1 MLNRLSIVQRIWLLL
16 IFVVLAFIISSA
28 YEASEL
34 KSNMLAERK
43 AEISSVVNSAI
54 SLFGRAQ
61 SAVEKGDMTASEAR
75 EQVKAEISS
84 LRYRGQNYLWIFDT
98 EATQLAHGT
107 SQKDVG
113 NNLINFTDPTGK
125 KVYVAFLDAIRRGGE
140 GYVDY
145 VWTKAGSS
153 TLEPK
158 LTFVKLYRPWGWI
171 LATGVYTDDIDAEF
185 AQLIKERVIFFS
197 LLLTMIFFASMF
209 VIRSITRPLNATT
222 SAMEEIAQGGGDLTI
237 RLAVSSKDELAQL
250 ACGFNQFA
258 EKVRQI
264 IIEMHQSQTVLDSAT
279 GEMSLITSRSRELM
293 TQHQIENHQVA
304 TAIHEM
310 SATITDVARNAADAA
325 KSVLTVQD
333 RASKGNILVEDN
345 ITFINELSDTVHQ
358 IVSAMNGLKQE
369 AHDISSILDVIKSI
383 ADQTNLLA
391 LNAAI
396 EAARAGEHGRGF
408 AVVADEV
415 RTLAMR
421 TQQSTQDIERMILS
435 MQTQVEEAV
444 HTIDLGRKKADSSVQ
459 QAKLTAA
466 AFADISADI
475 DVVAD
480 MNTQIAS
487 ATEEQSVVVDA
498 LHHNIENIR
507 EAFDESAQGAQQIE
521 IAGQQLQEL
530 ATDISSTLGQFK
542 V

>member
-16 IFVVLAFIISSA
+16 IFVVLVFIVSSM
-28 YEASEL
+28 YEFFNQKA
-34 KSNMLAERK
+34 KMLVQRK
-43 AEISSVVNSAI
+43 AEISSVVNAGL
-54 SLFGRAQ
+54 SLFERAQ
-61 SAVEKGDMTASEAR
+61 ASVSRGTMSILEAQ
-75 EQVKAEISS
+75 EMVKSEISA

-98 EATQLAHGT
+98 DAKQLAHGT

-113 NNLINFTDPTGK
+113 NNLINFSDPTGK
-125 KVYVAFLDAIRRGGE
+125 KVYAAFLDVINKDSE

-153 TLEPK
+153 ALEPK
-158 LTFVKLYRPWGWI
+158 VTFIKLFRPWGWV
-171 LATGVYTDDIDAEF
+171 LATGVYTDDINAEF
-185 AQLIKERVIFFS
+185 HQLIKEKLIFFG
-197 LLLTMIFFASMF
+197 LLLTIIFIFSIL
-209 VIRSITRPLNATT
+209 VIRSITRPLDMTI
-222 SAMEEIAQGGGDLTI
+222 SAMNEIAKGGGDLTV
-237 RLAVSSKDELAQL
+237 RLSVSSQDELSKL
-250 ACGFNQFA
+250 AAGFNEFA

-264 IIEMHQSQTVLDSAT
+264 IIEMQQNETVLGGAT
-279 GEMSLITSRSRELM
+279 SEMSLITRRSRELL
-293 TQHQIENHQVA
+293 TQHQHENHQVA

-333 RASKGNILVEDN
+333 RVLNGNILVEDN
-345 ITFINELSDTVHQ
+345 ILFINELSNTINQ
-358 IVSAMNGLKQE
+358 IISSMNGLKQE
-369 AHDISSILDVIKSI
+369 AHDINSILDVIKSI
-383 ADQTNLLA
+383 AEQTNLLA

-421 TQQSTQDIERMILS
+421 TQQSTQDIERMIQS
-435 MQTQVEEAV
+435 MQNQVEEVVCA
-444 HTIDLGRKKADSSVQ
+444 IELGRQKSDLSVK
-459 QAKLTAA
+459 QAKLTAIT
-466 AFADISADI
+466 FGHISSDI

-487 ATEEQSVVVDA
+487 ATEQQSVVVA
-498 LHHNIENIR
+498 TVHKNIENIR
-507 EAFDESAQGAQQIE
+507 ETFDESAKGSQQIE
-521 IAGQQLQEL
+521 VAGLQLQKL

>member
-1 MLNRLSIVQRIWLLL
+1 MLNRISIVQRIWLLL
-16 IFVVLAFIISSA
+16 IFVMLAFIVSSG
-28 YEASEL
+28 YEAFSQ
-34 KSNMLAERK
+34 KSRMLSQRE
-43 AEISSVVNSAI
+43 AEISSVLNSGL
-54 SLFGRAQ
+54 SLLKRAQ
-61 SAVEKGDMTASEAR
+61 ESVERGEMTLIEAQELVKSEITAM
-75 EQVKAEISS
+75 
-84 LRYRGQNYLWIFDT
+84 RYRGQNYLWIFDT

-113 NNLINFTDPTGK
+113 NNLINFTDPNGK
-125 KVYVAFLDAIRRGGE
+125 KVYVAFLDAIRKHGE

-153 TLEPK
+153 TPEPK
-158 LTFVKLYRPWGWI
+158 ISFVKLYRPWGWI

-185 AQLIKERVIFFS
+185 NQLIGEKAIFFS
-197 LLLTMIFFASMF
+197 LLLAMIFTASML

-222 SAMEEIAQGGGDLTI
+222 TAMEEIAQGDGDLTV
-237 RLAVSSKDELAQL
+237 RLAVTSKDELAQL
-250 ACGFNQFA
+250 ATGFNQFS
-258 EKVRQI
+258 EKVRRI
-264 IIEMHQSQTVLDSAT
+264 VIEMQQSQTVLDNAT
-279 GEMSLITSRSRELM
+279 GEMSVITSRSRELL
-293 TQHQIENHQVA
+293 TQHQHENHQVA

-333 RASKGNILVEDN
+333 RAMKGNILVEDN
-345 ITFINELSDTVHQ
+345 ISFINELSDTVHQ

-369 AHDISSILDVIKSI
+369 AHDINSILDVIKSI

-421 TQQSTQDIERMILS
+421 TQQSTQDIERMILG
-435 MQTQVEEAV
+435 MQAQVEDAV
-444 HTIDLGRKKADSSVQ
+444 NTIELGRQKADSSVQ
-459 QAKLTAA
+459 QAKLTAT
-466 AFADISADI
+466 AFGDISADI

-487 ATEEQSVVVDA
+487 ATEQQSVVVDTV
-498 LHHNIENIR
+498 HKNIENIR

-521 IAGQQLQEL
+521 TAGQQLQEL

>member
-16 IFVVLAFIISSA
+16 IFVVIAFIVSSG
-28 YEASEL
+28 YEAFSQ
-34 KSNMLAERK
+34 KSRMLTERK
-43 AEISSVVNSAI
+43 AEISSVVNAGM
-54 SLFGRAQ
+54 SLLKRAQ
-61 SAVEKGDMTASEAR
+61 ESVERGEMTLSEA
-75 EQVKAEISS
+75 QKMVKSEISAM
-84 LRYRGQNYLWIFDT
+84 RYRGQDYLWIFDT
-98 EATQLAHGT
+98 DAKQLAHGT

-113 NNLINFTDPTGK
+113 NNLINFTDPNGK
-125 KVYVAFLDAIRRGGE
+125 KVYVAFLDVIRRGGE

-145 VWTKAGSS
+145 VWTKAGS
-153 TLEPK
+153 TTPEPK
-158 LTFVKLYRPWGWI
+158 VTFVKLYQPWGWI
-171 LATGVYTDDIDAEF
+171 LATGVYTDDIDTEF
-185 AQLIKERVIFFS
+185 NQHIKEKLMFFG
-197 LLLTMIFFASMF
+197 LLLTMIFFASML

-222 SAMEEIAQGGGDLTI
+222 SAMEEIAQGDGDLTI

-250 ACGFNQFA
+250 ATGFNQFA

-264 IIEMHQSQTVLDSAT
+264 IIEMQQSQTVLDSAT
-279 GEMSLITSRSRELM
+279 GEMSVITSRSRELL
-293 TQHQIENHQVA
+293 TQHQHENHQVA

-310 SATITDVARNAADAA
+310 SATITDVARSAADAA
-325 KSVLTVQD
+325 KSVLIVQD

-345 ITFINELSDTVHQ
+345 ISFINELSDTVHQ

-435 MQTQVEEAV
+435 MQTRVEDAV
-444 HTIDLGRKKADSSVQ
+444 HTIDLGRQKADSSVQ

-466 AFADISADI
+466 AFGDISADI